1 MSHPINALSKTLK
14 SSLKRV
20 NREIKDNIKDE
31 EKLITTT
38 AGHLLN
44 SDGKK
49 IRPLLT
55 LLTSRML
62 KYRGSADVT
71 LAVCIEFIH
80 NATLLHDDVIDLSL
94 IHI

>member
-1 MSHPINALSKTLK
+1 MSHPIHALSKTLK

-31 EKLITTT
+31 EKLITAT

-55 LLTSRML
+55 PVSYTHLTLPTIYS
-62 KYRGSADVT
+62 V
-71 LAVCIEFIH
+71 
-80 NATLLHDDVIDLSL
+80 
-94 IHI
+94 

>member
-1 MSHPINALSKTLK
+1 MSHPIHALSKTLR

-20 NREIKDNIKDE
+20 NKEIKDNIKDE
-31 EKLITTT
+31 EKLITAT

-55 LLTSRML
+55 LIISRMF
-62 KYRGSADVT
+62 KYRGNADVT
-71 LAVCIEFIH
+71 LSV
-80 NATLLHDDVIDLSL
+80 
-94 IHI
+94 